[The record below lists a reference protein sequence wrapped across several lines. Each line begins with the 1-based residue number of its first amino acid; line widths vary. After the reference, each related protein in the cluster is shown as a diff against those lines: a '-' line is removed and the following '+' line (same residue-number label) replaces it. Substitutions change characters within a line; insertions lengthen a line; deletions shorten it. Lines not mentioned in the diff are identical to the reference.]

1 MDIHQHTHFVPSFS
15 SAQGPLPR
23 VSLDFLPSVEV
34 RAWDQSIAILGAR
47 LQPLPWVGHTP
58 WGPVALGTG
67 SGLPSPK
74 QRRSSTQEA
83 WGKGN
88 CPLVQN
94 SNRRRCFP
102 PVSLPP
108 GSSYPREEVRD
119 SHGGGHLAAPLHPSV
134 FAQRDVGAS
143 VQVRLVG
150 IVVVGQE
157 GLSELA
163 LFLEAGLWRKRTNGR
178 ASVMNEAQQASGSSP
193 P

>member
-1 MDIHQHTHFVPSFS
+1 M
-15 SAQGPLPR
+15 
-23 VSLDFLPSVEV
+23 
-34 RAWDQSIAILGAR
+34 
-47 LQPLPWVGHTP
+47 
-58 WGPVALGTG
+58 
-67 SGLPSPK
+67 
-74 QRRSSTQEA
+74 
-83 WGKGN
+83 
-88 CPLVQN
+88 
-94 SNRRRCFP
+94 
-102 PVSLPP
+102 
-108 GSSYPREEVRD
+108 RD